1 MNIAVLGDIHGNYKA
16 LIAVMADMDAAHADS
31 VIFLGD
37 LLFRGDEPQACY
49 DALKAMNPIVWLRG
63 NTDDWLNE
71 IGGGNDFEPRN
82 EIEQRVFSDY
92 KRCLP
97 LISPQAREVVA
108 ALPEKQIIEICG
120 KTLLCAHGSDRRI
133 NEPIGVMTTK
143 DELEALASRIST
155 DILLCAHTHTP
166 YAASV
171 NGKLIINAGSVGKPA
186 DEPHACWCMLRFE
199 ENGFGYEIR
208 RVQVP

>member
-16 LIAVMADMDAAHADS
+16 LLAVMADMDAASADS

-49 DALKAMNPIVWLRG
+49 DALKALCPHVWLRG

-71 IGGGNDFEPRN
+71 LGDGNDFEPRN
-82 EIEQRVFSDY
+82 EIEKNVLTDY

-97 LISPQAREVVA
+97 LISPEARGFVA
-108 ALPEKQIIEICG
+108 ALPEKQQLAIEG
-120 KTLLCAHGSDRRI
+120 RTLLCVHGSDRRI
-133 NEPIGVMTTK
+133 NEGIGIMTAM
-143 DELEALASRIST
+143 DELEALCSRIAA
-155 DILLCAHTHTP
+155 DMLLCAHTHTP

-171 NGKLIINAGSVGKPA
+171 GGKLIINAGSVGMPA
-186 DEPHACWCMLRFE
+186 DEARACWCMLRFE
-199 ENGFGYEIR
+199 GGSFGYEIR
-208 RVQVP
+208 RVSIP